1 MVLRELPEES
11 SSDLEQW
18 AMRHASS
25 HWAYLSFLILL
36 GASLALDDPRSGYG
50 GKPVTSPSRFGA
62 DAPSE
67 LAAYS
72 KQRAVDQRQL
82 TIREA
87 NLFHRH
93 FIDTCMKAMP
103 IHTTLSYDGLV
114 ATDNG
119 RLPLQLVSEEINVG
133 DPLRWGVGG
142 GDGFGLFEFWI
153 STQRTKQTLAKCTLE
168 GRQLFVNVDFV
179 GFGHGIDDK
188 LPALGGQSVREVLAN
203 IEKPLCTNPLK
214 EQNRAES
221 EARKRAKKTD

>member
-1 MVLRELPEES
+1 
-11 SSDLEQW
+11 
-18 AMRHASS
+18 MRHASS
-25 HWAYLSFLILL
+25 HWAYLGLLILL
-36 GASLALDDPRSGYG
+36 GGPSALEGPRSGYG
-50 GKPVTSPSRFGA
+50 GEPPAEPGPFVR
-62 DAPSE
+62 E
-67 LAAYS
+67 LPPDVVGFL
-72 KQRAVDQRQL
+72 KQQQADQRQL

-133 DPLRWGVGG
+133 DPLRWGVGS

-153 STQRTKQTLAKCTLE
+153 STQHTKQTLAQCTLE

-179 GFGHGIDDK
+179 GFDHGIDDK
-188 LPALGGQSVREVLAN
+188 LPALGGQSVREVLAHL
-203 IEKPLCTNPLK
+203 EKPLCTNPLK